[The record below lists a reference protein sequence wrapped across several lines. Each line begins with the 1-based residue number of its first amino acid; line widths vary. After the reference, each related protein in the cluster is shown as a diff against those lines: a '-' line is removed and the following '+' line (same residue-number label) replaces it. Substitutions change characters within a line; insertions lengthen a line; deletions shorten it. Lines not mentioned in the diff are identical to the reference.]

1 MRFDLLDAEMTL
13 DESYLD
19 VDEADL
25 RAQLA
30 AYGRGDLR
38 EFDVPVAYPEGL
50 LGDVMRLMSAIP
62 YGETRTYGDL
72 AADLGTSAQAVGQ
85 ACGANP
91 TPIVVPCHRVVAA
104 DGLGGFSAAAGTD
117 LKRRLLALESGES
130 LARFS

>member
-1 MRFDLLDAEMTL
+1 MRFELLDSAMTL

-19 VDEADL
+19 VDEETL

-38 EFDVPVAYPEGL
+38 EFDAPVNYPAGL
-50 LGDVMRLMSAIP
+50 VGDVMRLMRAIP

-72 AADLGTSAQAVGQ
+72 AADLDTSAQAVGQ

-91 TPIVVPCHRVVAA
+91 VPVVVPCHRVVAA
-104 DGLGGFSAAAGTD
+104 DGIGGFSAADGPN

-130 LARFS
+130 LARFG